1 MSTPTA
7 TPEVGSR
14 VKQARRAAGLN
25 EKQLAQRLGI
35 SLWELERMEQGRKAP
50 WDYLEQLEKE
60 TGRAEEWFVP
70 DAPPPEADEPEAD
83 APQQPEP
90 WRRRLRDL
98 PWQVKLVGGSL
109 VALMTVR
116 FFTEIVPII

>member
-14 VKQARRAAGLN
+14 VKEARRAAGLN

-35 SLWELERMEQGRKAP
+35 SLWDLERMEAGTKAP
-50 WDYLEQLEKE
+50 WDYLDQLEKE
-60 TGRAEEWFVP
+60 TGRGGEWFAP
-70 DAPPPEADEPEAD
+70 DFPEPEADEPEAD
-83 APQQPEP
+83 EPQQPEP
-90 WRRRLRDL
+90 GRRRLRDI

-109 VALMTVR
+109 VALMTIR
-116 FFTEIVPII
+116 F